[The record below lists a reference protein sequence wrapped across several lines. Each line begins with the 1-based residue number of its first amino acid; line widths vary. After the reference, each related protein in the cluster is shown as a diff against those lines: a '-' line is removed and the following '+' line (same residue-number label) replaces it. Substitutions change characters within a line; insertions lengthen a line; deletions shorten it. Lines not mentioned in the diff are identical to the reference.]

1 MSDFYRF
8 WNDLGWLANLLGICL
23 LVIPLFNFTKNKASQ
38 FDIKRIEANK
48 ERRYKINKKMNDD
61 CYLKWQLAFFKK
73 VYSES
78 EFVELYNK
86 AYPATI
92 IRSSGKITYPFKG
105 LCRLTSSDVFDFDFD
120 KAQKNYLKFLGDSVK
135 RPKMKGFAT
144 DKLILNDNGM
154 IDEIHAKTIT
164 YDQNL
169 VTSHI
174 LDYELYNFYEK
185 NKNRKEVNIEK
196 DLKYRHQYHGNKS
209 PSLAILNPFQ
219 AYPLISVQ
227 ALIIYRDYKDPENI
241 SWKAVVAQRQKNVA
255 VKPEIW
261 QIQPAGGF
269 EIYGDELDDN
279 NLLIEQGFDIKNALL
294 REFAEELYNVE
305 EFVFCPDGRD
315 SNSILTDSH
324 VSALLTLFTQNKATF
339 EFLGIV
345 TDLSV
350 LRHEASFLI
359 VIDDE
364 NYSLQPIIGSSES
377 VKISSVNMR
386 QLKDVFSNQKVH
398 SSSAGLLQLAME
410 SVRFR
415 DIGINELLK

>member
-23 LVIPLFNFTKNKASQ
+23 LVIPFFKFTKNQISQ
-38 FDIKRIEANK
+38 FDIRRIELNK
-48 ERRYKINKKMNDD
+48 KRRYKINKKMNDD
-61 CYLKWQLAFFKK
+61 CYLKWQLNFFKK
-73 VYSES
+73 TYTES

-86 AYPATI
+86 VYPATI
-92 IRSSGKITYPFKG
+92 IRSSSKVTYPFKN
-105 LCRLTSSDVFDFDFD
+105 LCRLTSSEILNFDFDRV
-120 KAQKNYLKFLGDSVK
+120 QKNYLKFLGDSVK

-144 DKLILNDNGM
+144 DKLIVNDNGN
-154 IDEIHAKTIT
+154 IEEIHAKTIT

-174 LDYELYNFYEK
+174 LDYELYSFYEK
-185 NKNRKEVNIEK
+185 NKNRKEINIEK
-196 DLKYRHQYHGNKS
+196 DLQYRYKYHGNNK

-227 ALIIYRDYKDPENI
+227 ALIIYKDYKDPEDI
-241 SWKAVVAQRQKNVA
+241 SWKAVIAQRQKNVA

-279 NLLIEQGFDIKNALL
+279 NFLIEQGFDIKNALL
-294 REFAEELYNVE
+294 REFAEEIYNVE
-305 EFVFCPDGRD
+305 EFSFCRDGRD
-315 SNSILTDSH
+315 SSYILTESH

-364 NYSLQPIIGSSES
+364 DYSLRPIIGSSES
-377 VKISSVNMR
+377 VKISSVTMK

-415 DIGINELLK
+415 EMGITELLK